1 MNQYGTHFA
10 IVNFYLKSLCTCQL
24 HLHAPCSVWIVRKN
38 CSTHFV
44 SYLLRLNSL
53 CCISTHYRFW
63 HSSMYTCDCP
73 CHIGIQIDHSW
84 GGKTYIYFSNCTNR
98 HHCERSLAGHN
109 KIKVAT
115 ANILKTFW
123 SSIYICAS
131 FAWLHRQKPS
141 YMFVAWNVHTQFLKN
156 TFNPRTGKNINI
168 PSTGTGFNVTPIL
181 KHFRITVSIYVFLC
195 LEMSTHQ
202 HQRNVMD
209 TKCTR

>member
-1 MNQYGTHFA
+1 MPFEIQIQHNETMWYTLRHCKFLFEIFMHLSITFA
-10 IVNFYLKSLCTCQL
+10 CPMLRLNSAQ
-24 HLHAPCSVWIVRKN
+24 N

-63 HSSMYTCDCP
+63 HSSMYICDCP
-73 CHIGIQIDHSW
+73 CHICIQIDHSW

-115 ANILKTFW
+115 ANKLKTFW

-131 FAWLHRQKPS
+131 FA
-141 YMFVAWNVHTQFLKN
+141 
-156 TFNPRTGKNINI
+156 
-168 PSTGTGFNVTPIL
+168 
-181 KHFRITVSIYVFLC
+181 
-195 LEMSTHQ
+195 
-202 HQRNVMD
+202 
-209 TKCTR
+209 